1 MSYYVILLK
10 DGSIR
15 IYKNRQD
22 GELLPK
28 GARQFVCSSNVTV
41 QDLYFWIDSGCNNLR
56 TIKEI

>member
-1 MSYYVILLK
+1 MSYYVILQE

-22 GELLPK
+22 KEQWPK
-28 GARQFVCSSNVTV
+28 GCRQFVCSSNVTV
-41 QDLYFWIDSGCNNLR
+41 QDLYLWIDSGCNNLR